1 MEWFSYL
8 QSLGMVLLI
17 LSLLPLG
24 AHLYRKYKVKNLSG
38 GEIKIIEVK
47 PITYKAQI
55 LLIEVQ
61 GKRYLIGLSDK
72 GFTNLGEVKSDA
84 S

>member
-1 MEWFSYL
+1 MEWLAYL
-8 QSLGMVLLI
+8 QSLGMLLLI
-17 LSLLPLG
+17 LSILPIGL
-24 AHLYRKYKVKNLSG
+24 HFYRKYKVKNLSG
-38 GEIKIIEVK
+38 GEIKIIEIK

-72 GFTNLGEVKSDA
+72 GFSKLGELESD
-84 S
+84 SD